1 MINNATITMSVSA
14 LYLVSLYTTLSFNI
28 WSQLT
33 AVVALINVMS
43 IIVTMSFWP
52 SLAIL
57 AASYFGQDLSHIIT
71 CEPTFQ
77 GSYQKD
83 ANFWSLLAEH
93 TYFLLP
99 LVLDSVK
106 FMEGGTFTTLFVARN
121 DVLRAK
127 ADLPEDKIALAGIT
141 EWVMAQNPPEDRTTH
156 WWYAH
161 LPDTVSDKVKS
172 SFDQIATSKKVLDAF
187 YTRFTE
193 SMYTVE
199 VVHGMNEIYVASKQ
213 HNNDS
218 DKVFYMNHVDGPLV
232 IYPFVRVYRCL
243 IAINRNVQ
251 IETVCP
257 QVPDCVA
264 LSEGDMLGID
274 FHREVHRIRHN
285 PNGET
290 NDGMRVTLKVHYVVY
305 PKCMGSYGRYLG
317 KASTLYNQLFRLLFL
332 TTIQPT
338 TFVGKFLAALVIGVT
353 DLVYVTEEWM
363 GWNNVAFTAF
373 LIFGNY
379 IHPQFFLA
387 ATSFIHYMKYI
398 ATYYYRDVAFGRFKR
413 DVVFFKIL
421 SISQLAY
428 HYFANFELDLVS
440 LGMIAAGY
448 TVATMAT
455 AVIGIDR
462 TYFGSEMGFLAPKWI
477 NKFPYGTV
485 PHPMIVGALTALAG
499 FYKMEPFRAAF
510 PYLVPVHMM
519 FYAAHC
525 LQEIYDVHA
534 EPLPAVVQKR
544 LASFEKTA

>member
-1 MINNATITMSVSA
+1 M
-14 LYLVSLYTTLSFNI
+14 NI
-28 WSQLT
+28 
-33 AVVALINVMS
+33 MGS
-43 IIVTMSFWP
+43 IMTMSFLP
-52 SLAIL
+52 SLMIL
-57 AASYFGQDLSHIIT
+57 GVSYFGQDLSHIVT

-83 ANFWSLLAEH
+83 SNFWALFLEH
-93 TYFLLP
+93 TYYLLP
-99 LVLDSVK
+99 LVLDAVEH
-106 FMEGGTFTTLFVARN
+106 MEGGTFTTLFIARN

-127 ADLPEDKIALAGIT
+127 ADLPEDKIALKTIT
-141 EWVMAQNPPEDRTTH
+141 NWVMDQSPPEDRTTH
-156 WWYAH
+156 WWYAQ
-161 LPDTVSDKVKS
+161 LEEGVKEG
-172 SFDQIATSKKVLDAF
+172 FDQIATSKKILDCF
-187 YTRFTE
+187 YERFTE
-193 SMYTVE
+193 SMYAVE

-243 IAINRNVQ
+243 VAINRNVQ

-257 QVPDCVA
+257 QVPDCAA

-285 PNGET
+285 PSGAV

-363 GWNNVAFTAF
+363 GWNNVAFSAF

-379 IHPQFFLA
+379 LHPMFFLA
-387 ATSFIHYMKYI
+387 ATSFIHYFKYI

-413 DVVFFKIL
+413 DAVFYKIL
-421 SISQLAY
+421 SISQLGY
-428 HYFANFELDLVS
+428 HYLANFEFDMVS
-440 LGMIAAGY
+440 ISMIIAGY
-448 TVATMAT
+448 TLATLAT
-455 AVIGIDR
+455 TAIGIDR
-462 TYFGSEMGFLAPKWI
+462 TYFGSEMGFLGPKRI
-477 NKFPYGTV
+477 NKFPYGTI
-485 PHPMIVGALTALAG
+485 PHPMIVGAGVALLG
-499 FYKMEPFRAAF
+499 FYKMAPFRAAF
-510 PYLVPVHMM
+510 PYLVPMHLL
-519 FYAAHC
+519 FYTVHC
-525 LQEIYDVHA
+525 LQEIYDVKVD
-534 EPLPAVVQKR
+534 PLPKAVQKR
-544 LASFEKTA
+544 MASFKPQKVE